1 MLSINDLKSGTYF
14 IIDGQPFEILE
25 EQHIKLH
32 RRKAFLQTKIKNLVN
47 GKIIERNFQQSDTFK
62 KADISKQKVK
72 YLYNHREEY
81 WFSEKNDAGKRFK
94 LNEDLLGSVT
104 KFLKSNTVLEALA
117 YDNKIINV
125 SLPVKMNF
133 KVTEAPPEIK
143 GSTAVGGTKPVTIET
158 GIKINVPFFINEG
171 DVIKIN
177 TQTGKYVERVEKNKG

>member
-14 IIDGQPFEILE
+14 ILDGQPFEILK
-25 EQHIKLH
+25 EQHVKLH

-47 GKIIERNFQQSDTFK
+47 GKIIERNFQQSDAFK
-62 KADISKQKVK
+62 KANISKQEVK
-72 YLYNHREEY
+72 YLYNHKEEY

-94 LNEDLLGSVT
+94 LNKDLLGSVT
-104 KFLKSNTVLEALA
+104 KFLKSNTVLEALV
-117 YDNKIINV
+117 YDDEIINV

-143 GSTAVGGTKPVTIET
+143 GGTAVGGTKPATIET
-158 GIKINVPFFINEG
+158 GVKINVPFFINEG

-177 TQTGKYVERVEKNKG
+177 TQTGQYAERVEKK